1 MSEPACRVLLPVDGS
16 EHSIRAVRFLIKLYP
31 KLAPLDVHL
40 LHVLVPA
47 ILSSDKAVVDG
58 SAGPRT
64 AAAEALDPAKAMLD
78 LAAIPYTSE
87 VQRGYVGSSVVAYA
101 KANRCDGIV
110 MGTRGMGTT
119 EQLLGSTARQ
129 VLLLADV
136 PVTLVR

>member
-64 AAAEALDPAKAMLD
+64 AAAKAMLD